1 MVVFFPFLKS
11 DSLGGR
17 KLCFSIVIARKAKTV
32 FFFLR
37 HFNFVD
43 NKQNF
48 VKSLM
53 KWNVCETTVL
63 LSENLQSIGKK
74 FKPATE
80 KQTGT

>member
-1 MVVFFPFLKS
+1 VAASYAFLLLLLVK
-11 DSLGGR
+11 R
-17 KLCFSIVIARKAKTV
+17 KL

-48 VKSLM
+48 LKSLM
-53 KWNVCETTVL
+53 NWNVCETTVL